1 MFLPEQLDLALHA
14 HKGHLPSLFLF
25 LDLNSKS
32 LQLLL
37 LLCDNF
43 LLSALV
49 CCIVLAQLIL
59 FVLDQSLVLQ
69 LHRELILLG
78 LLLELLLH
86 LFDHP
91 LLGRD
96 NLFYL
101 RLGQLSLS
109 SLLRDFLLLGAE
121 LSTQLGD
128 LHLHTLLN
136 LSAFLLGLF

>member
-1 MFLPEQLDLALHA
+1 M
-14 HKGHLPSLFLF
+14 
-25 LDLNSKS
+25 
-32 LQLLL
+32 
-37 LLCDNF
+37 
-43 LLSALV
+43 
-49 CCIVLAQLIL
+49 AQLIL

-69 LHRELILLG
+69 LHRKLVLLG

-96 NLFYL
+96 NLFDL

-109 SLLRDFLLLGAE
+109 SLLRDPLLLSAE

-128 LHLHTLLN
+128 LHLHALLG
-136 LSAFLLGLF
+136 LGAFLLGLL